1 MKVTPPVGVL
11 VSVLVLLGGG
21 SAQAAAFSDP
31 PGDQRDATALSLAGP
46 DITGVEITNTTGAV
60 TFRIAVGNYDSAP
73 AGSTIGVVL
82 DLDRDL
88 TTGES
93 GFETTLTH
101 RVDQA
106 GQARL
111 VLERFD
117 DAEFRYLEVPGV
129 ALAGGFSAGS
139 LTLTVA
145 RSELAGT
152 RGFSFGAFAALLDAK
167 GRPIAGDVA
176 PNEGRWSYALV
187 GLPPLRLRGQALV
200 ATPGRPLAGRQFA
213 VASRIFV
220 QDPGATVTR
229 ASVACAARVGTTRL
243 PAHGAFRDEV
253 ARCTMAVPRT
263 AKGKRLTGTLTVRSS
278 GATLTKRFSFQVG

>member
-1 MKVTPPVGVL
+1 
-11 VSVLVLLGGG
+11 
-21 SAQAAAFSDP
+21 
-31 PGDQRDATALSLAGP
+31 
-46 DITGVEITNTTGAV
+46 
-60 TFRIAVGNYDSAP
+60 
-73 AGSTIGVVL
+73 VL
-82 DLDRDL
+82 DLDRDAA
-88 TTGES
+88 TGES

-129 ALAGGFSAGS
+129 ALSGGFAAGS
-139 LTLTVA
+139 LALTVA

-152 RGFSFGAFAALLDAK
+152 RSFAFGAFAALLDAR

-176 PNEGRWSYALV
+176 PNDGRWSYALV

-200 ATPGRPLAGRQFA
+200 ATPGRPLAGRPFA

-229 ASVACAARVGTTRL
+229 ASVSCSARVGTTRL
-243 PAHGAFRDEV
+243 PARGAFRDEV
-253 ARCTMAVPRT
+253 ARCTMAVPRS
-263 AKGKRLTGTLTVRSS
+263 AKGKRLAGALTVRSA
-278 GATLTKRFSFQVG
+278 GATLRKRFSFRVG